1 MLVGTGTFYRGHVLK
16 RHPKADSG
24 FDLIQDQSQKA
35 IHPGNVLSFQPK
47 LGAVNQQESFVGA
60 WIQRYAL
67 LLYLC
72 TMTTQQIQEAFLPL
86 FRQLEALSE
95 DRQQAVLSQTI
106 AELEE
111 RIAFLNS
118 PLLQLGQQAV
128 QQTREG
134 KTISLSDFLAQEG

>member
-1 MLVGTGTFYRGHVLK
+1 MLVGTCTFYRGHVPK
-16 RHPKADSG
+16 RHPTADSG
-24 FDLIQDQSQKA
+24 FDPVQDQLQKA
-35 IHPGNVLSFQPK
+35 IHSGNVLSFQPK
-47 LGAVNQQESFVGA
+47 LGAVNRKVSFVGA
-60 WIQRYAL
+60 WYKDTPFSL
-67 LLYLC
+67 TFVLW
-72 TMTTQQIQEAFLPL
+72 TTQQIQEAFLPL
-86 FRQLEALSE
+86 FRPFEALSE

-134 KTISLSDFLAQEG
+134 KTIPLSQ